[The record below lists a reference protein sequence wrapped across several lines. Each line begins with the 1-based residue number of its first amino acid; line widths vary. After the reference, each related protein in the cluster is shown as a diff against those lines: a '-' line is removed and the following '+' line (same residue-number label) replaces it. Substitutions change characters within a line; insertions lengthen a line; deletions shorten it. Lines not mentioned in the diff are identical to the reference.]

1 MNILVLMAGRG
12 QRFRDKGYNK
22 PKPLIEVNGKTILQW
37 TTESCPYINHDGKG
51 QGDHINLHFAVLQEH
66 LDEGLDKFLYSIY
79 GRNIEIISFKEIT
92 RGSLDTAMQ
101 AVSKMWYKE
110 YPLLVLD
117 ADNKYNDNGFKDF
130 LCTLSFKTN
139 SMAVAC
145 FNNPDKSI
153 PNKWSNV
160 DVRNGMAKG
169 IREKDNSWMHH
180 PTMIGIF
187 YFGQTQFFKQYAKFI
202 MEFQKPVEFNNNA
215 EYYMSMV
222 PSYNI
227 SINTPVYVHTV
238 TDVVPLG
245 TPEDVKQFEQTD
257 LLLNT

>member
-12 QRFRDKGYNK
+12 QRFRDKGYDK

-37 TTESCPYINHDGKG
+37 TTESCPYIRHDGKG
-51 QGDHINLHFAVLQEH
+51 QGDYIKLHFAVLQEH

-79 GRNIEIISFKEIT
+79 GRDIEIIPFKEIT
-92 RGSLDTAMQ
+92 KGSLDTAMQ
-101 AVSKMWYKE
+101 AASRMWYKE

-117 ADNKYNDNGFKDF
+117 SDNKYNDNRFKDF
-130 LCTLSFKTN
+130 VREIVFKKN
-139 SMAVAC
+139 AMAVAC
-145 FNNPDKSI
+145 FDNSDQSL

-160 DVRNGMAKG
+160 DVRDGVAKG
-169 IREKDNSWMHH
+169 IREKDDSWVHY

-187 YFGQTQFFKQYAKFI
+187 YFGQTQFFTNYAKFI
-202 MEFQKPVEFNNNA
+202 MEFHKPVEFNGNA

-222 PSYNI
+222 PSYNVG
-227 SINTPVYVHTV
+227 INTPVYVHTV

-245 TPEDVKQFEQTD
+245 TPEDVKKFEESV
-257 LLLNT
+257 

>member
-92 RGSLDTAMQ
+92 RGSLDTTMQ
-101 AVSKMWYKE
+101 AASKMWYKE

>member
-12 QRFRDKGYNK
+12 QRFVKEGYTK

-51 QGDHINLHFAVLQEH
+51 QSDYVKLHFAVLQEH

-79 GRNIEIISFKEIT
+79 GRNIEIIPFNQIT

-101 AVSKMWYKE
+101 AASRIWYKE

-117 ADNKYNDNGFKDF
+117 ADNKYDDNGFKDF
-130 LCTLSFKTN
+130 IRNLNYKQNT
-139 SMAVAC
+139 MAVAC
-145 FNNPDKSI
+145 FDNADRSL

-160 DVRNGMAKG
+160 EVQNGRAIG
-169 IREKDNSWMHH
+169 IREKDDSWVDK

-187 YFGQTQFFKQYAKFI
+187 YFGETQFFVNYAKFI
-202 MEFQKPVEFNNNA
+202 TQFHKPVEFNGNA

-238 TDVVPLG
+238 TNVVPLG
-245 TPEDVKQFEQTD
+245 TPEDVKNFEGK
-257 LLLNT
+257 LL

>member
-12 QRFRDKGYNK
+12 QRFVKEGYTK

-51 QGDHINLHFAVLQEH
+51 QSDYVKLHFAVLQEH

-79 GRNIEIISFKEIT
+79 GRNIEIIPFNQIT

-101 AVSKMWYKE
+101 AASRIWYKE

-117 ADNKYNDNGFKDF
+117 ADNKYDDNGFKDF
-130 LCTLSFKTN
+130 IRNLNYKQNT
-139 SMAVAC
+139 MAVAC
-145 FNNPDKSI
+145 FDNADQSL

-160 DVRNGMAKG
+160 EVQNGRAIG
-169 IREKDNSWMHH
+169 IREKDDLWVDK

-187 YFGQTQFFKQYAKFI
+187 YFGETQFFVNYAKFI
-202 MEFQKPVEFNNNA
+202 TQFHKPVEFNGNA

-238 TDVVPLG
+238 TNVVPLG
-245 TPEDVKQFEQTD
+245 TPEDVKNFEGK
-257 LLLNT
+257 LL

>member
-12 QRFRDKGYNK
+12 QRFRDKGYDK

-51 QGDHINLHFAVLQEH
+51 QTDYVKLHFAVLQEH

-79 GRNIEIISFKEIT
+79 GRNIEIIPFKEIT

-101 AVSKMWYKE
+101 AASRMWYKE

-117 ADNKYNDNGFKDF
+117 SDNKYNDNGFKDF
-130 LCTLSFKTN
+130 VRELTFKKN
-139 SMAVAC
+139 GMAVAC
-145 FNNPDKSI
+145 FDNPDQSL

-160 DVRNGMAKG
+160 DVREGVAKG
-169 IREKDNSWMHH
+169 IREKDDSWVHF

-187 YFGQTQFFKQYAKFI
+187 YFGQTQFFTNYAKFI
-202 MEFQKPVEFNNNA
+202 MEFHKPVEFNGNA

-227 SINTPVYVHTV
+227 SINTPVYVHEV

-245 TPEDVKQFEQTD
+245 TPEDVKRFEESV
-257 LLLNT
+257 

>member
-12 QRFRDKGYNK
+12 QRFVNEGYTT

-51 QGDHINLHFAVLQEH
+51 QSDYIKLHFAVLQEH
-66 LDEGLDKFLYSIY
+66 LDEGLDKFLYSVY
-79 GRNIEIISFKEIT
+79 GRNIEIIPFKEVT

-101 AVSKMWYKE
+101 AVSRMWYKE

-117 ADNKYNDNGFKDF
+117 ADNKYNHNGIEDFIRKLAFKQ
-130 LCTLSFKTN
+130 N
-139 SMAVAC
+139 AVGIAC
-145 FNNPDKSI
+145 FEEHEKTL

-160 DVRNGMAKG
+160 KVENGLALGVK
-169 IREKDNSWMHH
+169 EKDNEWIDY
-180 PTMIGIF
+180 PALIGVF
-187 YFGQTQFFKQYAKFI
+187 YFGQTQFFRNYAKFI
-202 MEFQKPVEFNNNA
+202 MEYHKPVEFNGNA

-227 SINTPVYVHTV
+227 SIKAPVHVHKV
-238 TDVVPLG
+238 TDVIPLG
-245 TPEDVKQFEQTD
+245 VPADIKRFEGSI
-257 LLLNT
+257 